1 MMKKKQK
8 FLNQSLAMSCA
19 VFAVCLSIGVGAIGF
34 YTYYQ
39 GMIDKYQAYIEGII
53 NMAMTEID
61 ADDMQVCVDS
71 LTKTQKYN
79 MTQECINTLMDNF
92 DIEYIYIIK
101 PLNFDDIDNMMY
113 ILTGLDEAERQLGE
127 GNVSLGALSG
137 KEYNTEVVT
146 QYMEVM
152 NSECDDIIYYV
163 NETEFGHMYT
173 GLVPIRDSYGN
184 SVAVL
189 SVDISMKEVAST
201 VKSYL
206 KYVVIGSILL
216 TVLFQIVLYKWM
228 RRRVIAPVEALELSA
243 KKFVSD
249 SHDITEPDKLK
260 FEKPQI
266 NTNDEIEL
274 LCDALYMMSED
285 MKSYM
290 TNLLKE
296 TQDKERIA
304 SELNVATQIQTDML
318 PSIFPAYPDRKE
330 FDIYATMMPA
340 KEVGGDF
347 YDYFLIDDNH
357 LGMVIADVSGKGV
370 PAALFMVIAKT
381 LIKNRALMGGSPKE
395 ILAFVNNQLC
405 ENNKSAM
412 FVTVWLGIM
421 EISTGKVVAA
431 NAGHEYPAIRTAQGD
446 FELMK
451 DKHGFV
457 LAGMEDMTYT
467 DYEFTLE
474 KGGCL
479 YLYTDGV
486 AEASNIHEELFTM
499 DRMIVALNKDSKASL
514 DVLLKNVRMD
524 IDKFVGEAPQF
535 DDITMFALVYYG
547 TEE

>member
-1 MMKKKQK
+1 M
-8 FLNQSLAMSCA
+8 
-19 VFAVCLSIGVGAIGF
+19 
-34 YTYYQ
+34 
-39 GMIDKYQAYIEGII
+39 
-53 NMAMTEID
+53 
-61 ADDMQVCVDS
+61 
-71 LTKTQKYN
+71 
-79 MTQECINTLMDNF
+79 
-92 DIEYIYIIK
+92 
-101 PLNFDDIDNMMY
+101 
-113 ILTGLDEAERQLGE
+113 
-127 GNVSLGALSG
+127 
-137 KEYNTEVVT
+137 EVVT

-152 NSECDDIIYYV
+152 NGESDDIAYYV
-163 NETEFGHMYT
+163 NKTEFGHMYT
-173 GLVPIRDSYGN
+173 GLVAIRDSYGKGI
-184 SVAVL
+184 AVL
-189 SVDISMKEVAST
+189 SVDISMKEVANT
-201 VKSYL
+201 VKNYL
-206 KYVVIGSILL
+206 NYVIIGSILL
-216 TVLFQIVLYKWM
+216 TVLFQIVLFKWM
-228 RRRVIAPVEALELSA
+228 KKRVIVPVEALGLSA

-249 SHDITEPDKLK
+249 SHGITEPDKLK

-266 NTNDEIEL
+266 DTHDEIEL
-274 LCDALYMMSED
+274 LCDTLYLMSED

-296 TQDKERIA
+296 TKDKERIA

-330 FDIYATMMPA
+330 FDIYANMTPA

-357 LGMVIADVSGKGV
+357 LAIVIADVSGKGV

-395 ILAFVNNQLC
+395 ILEFVNNQLC
-405 ENNKSAM
+405 ENNKAAM

-457 LAGMEDMTYT
+457 LAGMEDMIYT

-486 AEASNIHEELFTM
+486 AEASNIREELFTM
-499 DRMIVALNKDSKASL
+499 DRLIVALNKDSKAPL
-514 DVLLKNVRMD
+514 DVLLKNVKMD
-524 IDKFVGEAPQF
+524 IDEFVGEAPQF
-535 DDITMFALVYYG
+535 DDITMLAVVYYG
-547 TEE
+547 RDE

>member
-8 FLNQSLAMSCA
+8 FLNQSLAMSCV

-34 YTYYQ
+34 YTYYH

-71 LTKTQKYN
+71 LSKTQKYN
-79 MTQECINTLMDNF
+79 MAQECINTLKDNF

-101 PLNFDDIDNMMY
+101 PLNLDDIDNMMY
-113 ILTGLDEAERQLGE
+113 ILTGLDESERQLGE

-137 KEYNTEVVT
+137 KEYNVEVVT

-152 NSECDDIIYYV
+152 NGESDDIIYYV

-173 GLVPIRDSYGN
+173 GLVAIRDSYGN

-201 VKSYL
+201 VKIYL

-243 KKFVSD
+243 KNFVSD

-274 LCDALYMMSED
+274 LCDALYLMSED

-357 LGMVIADVSGKGV
+357 LAMVIADVSGKGV

-395 ILAFVNNQLC
+395 ILEFVNNQLC
-405 ENNKSAM
+405 ENNKAAM

-421 EISTGKVVAA
+421 EISTGKVVAT

-457 LAGMEDMTYT
+457 LAGMEDMIYT

-514 DVLLKNVRMD
+514 DVLLRNVKKD
-524 IDKFVGEAPQF
+524 IDEFVGEAPQF
-535 DDITMFALVYYG
+535 DDITMLAVVYYG
-547 TEE
+547 MEE